1 MQVTPEM
8 MMGVTTG
15 LLATSI
21 YAVSVVV
28 YRSQSDSI
36 RPMAISS
43 IKMWV
48 ALAFMTVLVV
58 LPIRSEPFYIPQEA
72 LAYLVLSVI
81 FGAVLGDYFYL
92 TAQERIGV
100 SYAFP
105 IAMSFPIFT
114 YLLAIAVGFEEP
126 LLSRS
131 AGILLTVIGVI
142 LISKEQGHDEDHSV
156 KRKIDKVGVGLALLV
171 AIFFAIGAI
180 LLQVG
185 VEDVSPI
192 DGNFVRVAFGSV
204 AFIPMFLIAKHRGM
218 PTPPKR
224 TVKIISVAGL
234 LGMGLGSL
242 LYVSTIKF
250 VGAAVTSVLGS
261 LSPLFA
267 LPISI
272 VFLKERIT
280 RVAMLGVVATI
291 AGVILVILG
300 V

>member
-114 YLLAIAVGFEEP
+114 YLLAIAVGLEEL
-126 LLSRS
+126 LLSRT

-180 LLQVG
+180 FLQVG

-218 PTPPKR
+218 PTPPQR

-250 VGAAVTSVLGS
+250 VGAAVTSVLSS

-267 LPISI
+267 LPISM

-291 AGVILVILG
+291 AGVILVVLG

>member
-1 MQVTPEM
+1 MI
-8 MMGVTTG
+8 GLATG
-15 LLATSI
+15 LLASAI
-21 YAVSVVV
+21 YAMSVVV

-36 RPMAISS
+36 RPLAISS

-48 ALAFMTVLVV
+48 ALAFMTALVV
-58 LPIRSEPFYIPQEA
+58 LPIRSEPFYIPQDA
-72 LAYLVLSVI
+72 LVYLVVSVI
-81 FGAVLGDYFYL
+81 LGAVLGDLFYL
-92 TAQERIGV
+92 MAQERIGV

-114 YLLAIAVGFEEP
+114 YLLAIAVGLEEP

-131 AGILLTVIGVI
+131 AGILLAVIGVI
-142 LISKEQGHDEDHSV
+142 LISKEQGQDENHSV
-156 KRKIDKVGVGLALLV
+156 KRKLDKVGVGLALLA
-171 AIFFAIGAI
+171 AIFFAMATI

-218 PTPPKR
+218 PTPPQR
-224 TVKIISVAGL
+224 TVKIIAVAGL
-234 LGMGLGSL
+234 FGMGLGSL
-242 LYVSTIKF
+242 LYVSTVKF
-250 VGAAVTSVLGS
+250 LGAAVTSVIGS

-267 LPISI
+267 LPISMI
-272 VFLKERIT
+272 FLKERIT
-280 RVAMLGVVATI
+280 RVAMIGVAVTI
-291 AGVILVILG
+291 AGVILVVLG

>member
-8 MMGVTTG
+8 MIGVTTG

-21 YAVSVVV
+21 FAVSVVV
-28 YRSQSDSI
+28 YKSQSDSI
-36 RPMAISS
+36 RPLAISS

-48 ALAFMTVLVV
+48 ALAFMIALVV
-58 LPIRSEPFYIPQEA
+58 LPIRSEPFYIPQDA
-72 LAYLVLSVI
+72 LAYLVASVI

-105 IAMSFPIFT
+105 ITMSFPIFT
-114 YLLAIAVGFEEP
+114 YLLAIAIGLEEP

-131 AGILLTVIGVI
+131 VGILLAVLGVI
-142 LISKEQGHDEDHSV
+142 LISKEQGHDEDPSV
-156 KRKIDKVGVGLALLV
+156 KRNLDLVGVGLALLV

-204 AFIPMFLIAKHRGM
+204 AFVPMFIIAKQRGM
-218 PTPPKR
+218 PTPPQR
-224 TVKIISVAGL
+224 TVKIIAVAGFF
-234 LGMGLGSL
+234 GMGLGSL
-242 LYVSTIKF
+242 LYVTTIKF
-250 VGAAVTSVLGS
+250 LGAAVTSVIGS

-272 VFLKERIT
+272 IFLKERIT
-280 RVAMLGVVATI
+280 RVAMIGVAITI

-300 V
+300 M

>member
-1 MQVTPEM
+1 

-48 ALAFMTVLVV
+48 ALAFMTALVV

-72 LAYLVLSVI
+72 LAYLILSVI

-142 LISKEQGHDEDHSV
+142 LISKEQGHDEDQSV

-185 VEDVSPI
+185 IEDVSPI

-218 PTPPKR
+218 PTPPQR

-291 AGVILVILG
+291 AGVILVVLG

>member
-8 MMGVTTG
+8 MMGVATG
-15 LLATSI
+15 LLATAI

-48 ALAFMTVLVV
+48 ALAFMTALVV
-58 LPIRSEPFYIPQEA
+58 LPIRSEPFFIPQEA
-72 LAYLVLSVI
+72 LAYLILSVI
-81 FGAVLGDYFYL
+81 FGAVLGDYFYI

-142 LISKEQGHDEDHSV
+142 LVSKEQGHDEDHSV
-156 KRKIDKVGVGLALLV
+156 KRKFDKVGVGLALLV

-192 DGNFVRVAFGSV
+192 DANFVRVAFGSV

-218 PTPPKR
+218 PTPPQR
-224 TVKIISVAGL
+224 TVKIISIAGL

-300 V
+300 A

>member
-1 MQVTPEM
+1 MV
-8 MMGVTTG
+8 GLATG
-15 LLATSI
+15 LLASAI

-28 YRSQSDSI
+28 YKSQSDSI
-36 RPMAISS
+36 RPLAISS

-48 ALAFMTVLVV
+48 ALAFMTALVV
-58 LPIRSEPFYIPQEA
+58 LPISSEPFYIPQDA
-72 LAYLVLSVI
+72 LAYLVVSVI
-81 FGAVLGDYFYL
+81 LGAVLGDFFYL

-114 YLLAIAVGFEEP
+114 YLLAIAVGLEVP

-131 AGILLTVIGVI
+131 VGIILAVVGVI
-142 LISKEQGHDEDHSV
+142 LISKEQGQNEDRSV
-156 KRKIDKVGVGLALLV
+156 KRKLDKAGVGLALLV
-171 AIFFAIGAI
+171 AILYAIGTI

-185 VEDVSPI
+185 VKDISPI

-204 AFIPMFLIAKHRGM
+204 AFIPMFLVAKHRGM

-224 TVKIISVAGL
+224 TVKIIAIAGL
-234 LGMGLGSL
+234 FGMGLGSL
-242 LYVSTIKF
+242 LYVSTVKF
-250 VGAAVTSVLGS
+250 VGAAVTSVIGS

-272 VFLKERIT
+272 IFLKERIT
-280 RVAMLGVVATI
+280 RVAMIGVAVTI
-291 AGVILVILG
+291 TGVILVVLG

>member
-1 MQVTPEM
+1 MQVTPETM
-8 MMGVTTG
+8 IGLATG
-15 LLATSI
+15 LLASAI

-36 RPMAISS
+36 RPLAISS

-48 ALAFMTVLVV
+48 ALAFMTALVV
-58 LPIRSEPFYIPQEA
+58 LPIHSEPFYIPQEA
-72 LAYLVLSVI
+72 LAYLVVSVI

-114 YLLAIAVGFEEP
+114 YLLAIAVGLEEP

-131 AGILLTVIGVI
+131 AGILLAVIGVI
-142 LISKEQGHDEDHSV
+142 LISKEQGHDEDHSI
-156 KRKIDKVGVGLALLV
+156 KRNLDKVGIGLALLV
-171 AIFFAIGAI
+171 AIFYAMGAI

-185 VEDVSPI
+185 VENVSPI
-192 DGNFVRVAFGSV
+192 DGNFVRVAFGSI
-204 AFIPMFLIAKHRGM
+204 AFIPMFLAAKHRGM
-218 PTPPKR
+218 PTPPQR
-224 TVKIISVAGL
+224 TVKIIAVAGL
-234 LGMGLGSL
+234 FGMGLGSL
-242 LYVSTIKF
+242 LYVFTVKF
-250 VGAAVTSVLGS
+250 VGAAVTSVIGS

-267 LPISI
+267 LPISM

-280 RVAMLGVVATI
+280 RVAMIGVAVTI
-291 AGVILVILG
+291 AGVILVVLG

>member
-8 MMGVTTG
+8 MIGLATG
-15 LLATSI
+15 LLASAI

-28 YRSQSDSI
+28 YRSQGDSI
-36 RPMAISS
+36 RPLAISS

-48 ALAFMTVLVV
+48 ALAFMTALVV

-72 LAYLVLSVI
+72 LAYLVVSVI
-81 FGAVLGDYFYL
+81 LGAVLGDYFYL

-114 YLLAIAVGFEEP
+114 YILAIAVGLEET

-131 AGILLTVIGVI
+131 AGILLAVIGVI
-142 LISKEQGHDEDHSV
+142 LISKEQGQDEDHSV
-156 KRKIDKVGVGLALLV
+156 KRNFDKVGVGLALLV
-171 AIFFAIGAI
+171 AILYATGTI
-180 LLQVG
+180 LLQIG

-204 AFIPMFLIAKHRGM
+204 AFIPLFLVAKHRGM
-218 PTPPKR
+218 QIPPRR
-224 TVKIISVAGL
+224 TTKIIAVVGL
-234 LGMGLGSL
+234 FGMGLGSL
-242 LYVSTIKF
+242 LYVSTVKL
-250 VGAAVTSVLGS
+250 VGAAVTSVIGS

-267 LPISI
+267 LPISMI
-272 VFLKERIT
+272 FLKERVT
-280 RVAMLGVVATI
+280 RVAMVGVAVTI
-291 AGVILVILG
+291 AGVILVVLG

>member
-1 MQVTPEM
+1 MI
-8 MMGVTTG
+8 GIATG
-15 LLATSI
+15 LLASAI
-21 YAVSVVV
+21 YAVSMVV

-36 RPMAISS
+36 RPLAISS

-48 ALAFMTVLVV
+48 ALAFMTALVV

-72 LAYLVLSVI
+72 LAYLVVSVI

-114 YLLAIAVGFEEP
+114 YLLAIAVGLEEP

-131 AGILLTVIGVI
+131 AGILLAVIGVI

-156 KRKIDKVGVGLALLV
+156 KRKLDKVGVGLALLV

-192 DGNFVRVAFGSV
+192 DGNFVRVAFGSI

-218 PTPPKR
+218 PTPPQR

-234 LGMGLGSL
+234 FGMGLGSL
-242 LYVSTIKF
+242 LYVSTIKS
-250 VGAAVTSVLGS
+250 VGAAVTSVISS

-267 LPISI
+267 LPISMI
-272 VFLKERIT
+272 FLKERIT
-280 RVAMLGVVATI
+280 RVGMIGVVATI
-291 AGVILVILG
+291 VGVILVVLG

>member
-114 YLLAIAVGFEEP
+114 YLLAIAVGLEEL
-126 LLSRS
+126 LLSRT

-218 PTPPKR
+218 PTPPQR

-250 VGAAVTSVLGS
+250 VGAAVTSVLSS

-267 LPISI
+267 LPISM

-291 AGVILVILG
+291 AGVILVVLG

>member
-72 LAYLVLSVI
+72 LAYLILSVI

-114 YLLAIAVGFEEP
+114 YLLAIAVGLEEP

-142 LISKEQGHDEDHSV
+142 LISKEQGHDEDQSV

-204 AFIPMFLIAKHRGM
+204 AFIPMFLVAKHRGM

-250 VGAAVTSVLGS
+250 VGASITSVLGS

-267 LPISI
+267 LPISM

-291 AGVILVILG
+291 AGVILVVLG

>member
-1 MQVTPEM
+1 MQIPPEM
-8 MMGVTTG
+8 MIGIATG
-15 LLATSI
+15 LLASAI
-21 YAVSVVV
+21 YAVSMVV

-36 RPMAISS
+36 RPLAISS

-48 ALAFMTVLVV
+48 ALAFMTALVV

-72 LAYLVLSVI
+72 LAYLVVSVI

-114 YLLAIAVGFEEP
+114 YLLAIAVGLEEP

-131 AGILLTVIGVI
+131 AGILLAVIGVI

-156 KRKIDKVGVGLALLV
+156 KRKLDKVGVGLALLV

-192 DGNFVRVAFGSV
+192 DGNFVRVAFGSI

-218 PTPPKR
+218 PTPPQR

-234 LGMGLGSL
+234 FGMGLGSL
-242 LYVSTIKF
+242 LYVSTIKS
-250 VGAAVTSVLGS
+250 VGAAVTSVISS

-267 LPISI
+267 LPISMI
-272 VFLKERIT
+272 FLKERIT
-280 RVAMLGVVATI
+280 RVGMIGVVATI
-291 AGVILVILG
+291 VGVILVVLG

>member
-8 MMGVTTG
+8 MIGIATG
-15 LLATSI
+15 LLASAI

-28 YRSQSDSI
+28 YKSQSDSI
-36 RPMAISS
+36 RPLAISS

-48 ALAFMTVLVV
+48 ALAFMTALVI
-58 LPIRSEPFYIPQEA
+58 LPISSEPFYIPQEA
-72 LAYLVLSVI
+72 LAYLIVSVI
-81 FGAVLGDYFYL
+81 LGAVLGDFFYL

-114 YLLAIAVGFEEP
+114 YLLAIAIGLEEP

-131 AGILLTVIGVI
+131 VGILLAVIGVI
-142 LISKEQGHDEDHSV
+142 LISKEQGKNEDRTV
-156 KRKIDKVGVGLALLV
+156 KNKLDKVGVGLALLV
-171 AIFFAIGAI
+171 AILYALGTV

-185 VEDVSPI
+185 VQDISPI

-204 AFIPMFLIAKHRGM
+204 AFIPLFLVAKHRGM
-218 PTPPKR
+218 PMPPRR
-224 TVKIISVAGL
+224 TAKIIAVAGL
-234 LGMGLGSL
+234 FGMGLGSL
-242 LYVSTIKF
+242 LYVSTVKF
-250 VGAAVTSVLGS
+250 VGAAVTSVIGS

-272 VFLKERIT
+272 IFLKERIT
-280 RVAMLGVVATI
+280 RVVMIGVAVTI
-291 AGVILVILG
+291 AGVILVVLG

>member
-1 MQVTPEM
+1 MQVTPETM
-8 MMGVTTG
+8 VGLATG
-15 LLATSI
+15 LLASAI

-28 YRSQSDSI
+28 YKSQSDSI
-36 RPMAISS
+36 RPLAISS

-48 ALAFMTVLVV
+48 ALAFMTALVV
-58 LPIRSEPFYIPQEA
+58 LPISSEPFYIPQDA
-72 LAYLVLSVI
+72 LAYLVVSVI
-81 FGAVLGDYFYL
+81 LGAVLGDFFYL

-114 YLLAIAVGFEEP
+114 YLLAIAVGLEVP

-131 AGILLTVIGVI
+131 VGIILAVVGVI
-142 LISKEQGHDEDHSV
+142 LISKEQGQNEDRSV
-156 KRKIDKVGVGLALLV
+156 KRKLDKAGVGLALLV
-171 AIFFAIGAI
+171 AILYAIGTI

-185 VEDVSPI
+185 VKDISPI

-204 AFIPMFLIAKHRGM
+204 AFIPMFLVAKHRGM

-224 TVKIISVAGL
+224 TVKIIAIAGL
-234 LGMGLGSL
+234 FGMGLGSL
-242 LYVSTIKF
+242 LYVSTVKF
-250 VGAAVTSVLGS
+250 VGAAVTSVIGS

-272 VFLKERIT
+272 IFLKERIT
-280 RVAMLGVVATI
+280 RVAMIGVAVTI
-291 AGVILVILG
+291 TGVILVVLG

>member
-8 MMGVTTG
+8 MIGLATG
-15 LLATSI
+15 LLASAI

-28 YRSQSDSI
+28 YKSQSDSI
-36 RPMAISS
+36 RPLAISS

-48 ALAFMTVLVV
+48 ALAFMTALVV
-58 LPIRSEPFYIPQEA
+58 LPIDSEPFYVPQEA
-72 LAYLVLSVI
+72 LAYLVVSVI

-114 YLLAIAVGFEEP
+114 YLLAIAVGLEEP

-131 AGILLTVIGVI
+131 VGILLAVIGVI
-142 LISKEQGHDEDHSV
+142 LISKEQGQDDDHSV
-156 KRKIDKVGVGLALLV
+156 KRNLDKIGIGLALLV
-171 AIFFAIGAI
+171 AIFYAMGAI

-185 VEDVSPI
+185 VENVSPI

-204 AFIPMFLIAKHRGM
+204 AFIPMFLVAKHRGM
-218 PTPPKR
+218 STPPKR
-224 TVKIISVAGL
+224 TIKIIAVAGL
-234 LGMGLGSL
+234 FGMGLGSL
-242 LYVSTIKF
+242 LYVSTVKF
-250 VGAAVTSVLGS
+250 VGAAVTSVIGS

-272 VFLKERIT
+272 IFLKERIT
-280 RVAMLGVVATI
+280 RVAMIGVAVTI
-291 AGVILVILG
+291 AGVILVVLG

>member
-1 MQVTPEM
+1 MI
-8 MMGVTTG
+8 GIATG
-15 LLATSI
+15 LLASAI

-28 YRSQSDSI
+28 YKSQSDSI
-36 RPMAISS
+36 RPLAISS

-48 ALAFMTVLVV
+48 ALAFMTALVI
-58 LPIRSEPFYIPQEA
+58 LPISSEPFYIPQEA
-72 LAYLVLSVI
+72 LAYLIVSVI
-81 FGAVLGDYFYL
+81 LGAVLGDFFYL

-114 YLLAIAVGFEEP
+114 YLLAIAIGLEEP

-131 AGILLTVIGVI
+131 VGILLAVIGVI
-142 LISKEQGHDEDHSV
+142 LISKEQGKNEDRTV
-156 KRKIDKVGVGLALLV
+156 KNKLDKVGVGLALLV
-171 AIFFAIGAI
+171 AILYALGTV

-185 VEDVSPI
+185 VQDISPI

-204 AFIPMFLIAKHRGM
+204 AFIPLFLVAKHRGM
-218 PTPPKR
+218 PMPPRR
-224 TVKIISVAGL
+224 TAKIIAVAGL
-234 LGMGLGSL
+234 FGMGLGSL
-242 LYVSTIKF
+242 LYVSTVKF
-250 VGAAVTSVLGS
+250 VGAAVTSVIGS

-272 VFLKERIT
+272 IFLKERIT
-280 RVAMLGVVATI
+280 RVVMIGVAVTI
-291 AGVILVILG
+291 AGVILVVLG

>member
-1 MQVTPEM
+1 MQVTPETM
-8 MMGVTTG
+8 IGLATG
-15 LLATSI
+15 LLASAI
-21 YAVSVVV
+21 YAMSVVV

-36 RPMAISS
+36 RPLAISS

-48 ALAFMTVLVV
+48 ALAFMTALVV
-58 LPIRSEPFYIPQEA
+58 LPIQSEPFYIPQEA
-72 LAYLVLSVI
+72 LAYLVVSVI

-114 YLLAIAVGFEEP
+114 YLLAIAVGLEEP

-131 AGILLTVIGVI
+131 AGIFLAVIGVI

-156 KRKIDKVGVGLALLV
+156 KRNLDKVGIGLALLV
-171 AIFFAIGAI
+171 AIFYAIGAI
-180 LLQVG
+180 LLQIG
-185 VEDVSPI
+185 VENVSPI

-204 AFIPMFLIAKHRGM
+204 AFIPMFLVAKHRGM
-218 PTPPKR
+218 PTPPQR
-224 TVKIISVAGL
+224 TVKIIAVAGL
-234 LGMGLGSL
+234 FGMGLGSL
-242 LYVSTIKF
+242 LYVSTVKF
-250 VGAAVTSVLGS
+250 VGAAVTSVIGS

-267 LPISI
+267 LPISM

-280 RVAMLGVVATI
+280 RVAMIGVAVTI
-291 AGVILVILG
+291 AGVILVVLG

>member
-1 MQVTPEM
+1 MQLTPEM
-8 MMGVTTG
+8 MIGIATG
-15 LLATSI
+15 LLSSAI

-36 RPMAISS
+36 RPLAIGSV
-43 IKMWV
+43 KMWV

-72 LAYLVLSVI
+72 LAYLVVSVI
-81 FGAVLGDYFYL
+81 FGAVLGDTFYL
-92 TAQERIGV
+92 SAQERIGV

-105 IAMSFPIFT
+105 IAMSFPILT
-114 YLLAIAVGFEEP
+114 YVLAIAVGFEEP

-131 AGILLTVIGVI
+131 AGILLAVIGVI
-142 LISKEQGHDEDHSV
+142 LISKEQGQDEDHAV
-156 KRKIDKVGVGLALLV
+156 KRKLDKVGVGLALLV
-171 AIFFAIGAI
+171 AVLYAFATI

-185 VEDVSPI
+185 VENVNPI
-192 DGNFVRVAFGSV
+192 DGNFVRVAFGSA

-218 PTPPKR
+218 PTPPQR
-224 TVKIISVAGL
+224 TVKIIAVAGL
-234 LGMGLGSL
+234 FGMGLGSL
-242 LYVSTIKF
+242 LYVSTVKF
-250 VGAAVTSVLGS
+250 VGAAVTSVIGS

-267 LPISI
+267 LPISM

-280 RVAMLGVVATI
+280 RVAMIGVVVTI
-291 AGVILVILG
+291 AGVILVVLG

>member
-8 MMGVTTG
+8 MIGIATG
-15 LLATSI
+15 LLASAI

-28 YRSQSDSI
+28 YKSQSDSI
-36 RPMAISS
+36 RPLAISS

-48 ALAFMTVLVV
+48 ALAFMTALVI
-58 LPIRSEPFYIPQEA
+58 LPISSEPFYIPQEA
-72 LAYLVLSVI
+72 LAYLIVSVI
-81 FGAVLGDYFYL
+81 LGAVLGDFFYL

-114 YLLAIAVGFEEP
+114 YLLAIAIGLEEP

-131 AGILLTVIGVI
+131 VGILLAVIGVI
-142 LISKEQGHDEDHSV
+142 LISKEQGKNEDRTV
-156 KRKIDKVGVGLALLV
+156 KHKLDKVGVGLALLV
-171 AIFFAIGAI
+171 AILYALGTV

-185 VEDVSPI
+185 VQDISPI

-204 AFIPMFLIAKHRGM
+204 AFIPLFLVAKHRGM
-218 PTPPKR
+218 PMPPRR
-224 TVKIISVAGL
+224 TAKIIAVAGL
-234 LGMGLGSL
+234 FGMGLGSL
-242 LYVSTIKF
+242 LYVSTVKF
-250 VGAAVTSVLGS
+250 VGAAVTSVIGS

-272 VFLKERIT
+272 IFLKERIT
-280 RVAMLGVVATI
+280 RVVMIGVAVTI
-291 AGVILVILG
+291 AGVILVVLG

>member
-8 MMGVTTG
+8 MIGLATG
-15 LLATSI
+15 LLASAI

-28 YRSQSDSI
+28 YKSQSDSI
-36 RPMAISS
+36 RPLAISS

-48 ALAFMTVLVV
+48 ALAFMTALIV
-58 LPIRSEPFYIPQEA
+58 LPIHSEQFYVPQEA
-72 LAYLVLSVI
+72 LAYLVVSVI

-114 YLLAIAVGFEEP
+114 YLLAIAVGLEEP

-131 AGILLTVIGVI
+131 VGILLAVIGVI
-142 LISKEQGHDEDHSV
+142 LISKEQGQDDDHSV
-156 KRKIDKVGVGLALLV
+156 KRNLDKIGIGLALLV
-171 AIFFAIGAI
+171 AIFYAMGAI

-185 VEDVSPI
+185 VENVSPI

-204 AFIPMFLIAKHRGM
+204 AFIPMFLVAKHRGM
-218 PTPPKR
+218 STPPKR
-224 TVKIISVAGL
+224 TIKIIAVAGL
-234 LGMGLGSL
+234 FGMGLGSL
-242 LYVSTIKF
+242 LYVSTVKF
-250 VGAAVTSVLGS
+250 VGAAVTSVIGS

-272 VFLKERIT
+272 IFLKERIT
-280 RVAMLGVVATI
+280 RVAMIGVAVTI
-291 AGVILVILG
+291 AGVILVVLG

>member
-1 MQVTPEM
+1 MQVTPETM
-8 MMGVTTG
+8 IGLATG
-15 LLATSI
+15 LLASAI
-21 YAVSVVV
+21 YAMSVVV

-36 RPMAISS
+36 RPLAISS

-48 ALAFMTVLVV
+48 ALAFMTALVV
-58 LPIRSEPFYIPQEA
+58 LPIRSEPFYIPQDA
-72 LAYLVLSVI
+72 LVYLVVSVI
-81 FGAVLGDYFYL
+81 LGAVLGDLFYL
-92 TAQERIGV
+92 MAQERIGV

-114 YLLAIAVGFEEP
+114 YLLAIAVGLEEP

-131 AGILLTVIGVI
+131 AGILLAVIGVI
-142 LISKEQGHDEDHSV
+142 LISKEQGQDENHSV
-156 KRKIDKVGVGLALLV
+156 KRKLDKVGVGLALLA
-171 AIFFAIGAI
+171 AIFFAMATI

-218 PTPPKR
+218 PTPPQR
-224 TVKIISVAGL
+224 TVKIIAVAGL
-234 LGMGLGSL
+234 FGMGLGSL
-242 LYVSTIKF
+242 LYVSTVKF
-250 VGAAVTSVLGS
+250 LGAAVTSVIGS

-267 LPISI
+267 LPISMI
-272 VFLKERIT
+272 FLKERIT
-280 RVAMLGVVATI
+280 RVAMIGVAVTI
-291 AGVILVILG
+291 AGVILVVLG

>member
-15 LLATSI
+15 LLAISI

-72 LAYLVLSVI
+72 LAYLILSVI

-114 YLLAIAVGFEEP
+114 YLLAIAVGLEEP

-142 LISKEQGHDEDHSV
+142 LISKEQGHDEDQSV

-204 AFIPMFLIAKHRGM
+204 AFIPMFLVAKHRGM

-250 VGAAVTSVLGS
+250 VGASITSVLGS

-267 LPISI
+267 LPISM

-291 AGVILVILG
+291 AGVILVVLG
-300 V
+300 M

>member
-1 MQVTPEM
+1 MQVTPETM
-8 MMGVTTG
+8 VGLATG
-15 LLATSI
+15 LLASAI
-21 YAVSVVV
+21 YAMSVVV
-28 YRSQSDSI
+28 YKSQSDSI
-36 RPMAISS
+36 RPLAISS

-48 ALAFMTVLVV
+48 ALAFMTALVV
-58 LPIRSEPFYIPQEA
+58 LPISSEPFYIPQDA
-72 LAYLVLSVI
+72 LAYLVVSVI
-81 FGAVLGDYFYL
+81 LGAVLGDFFYL

-114 YLLAIAVGFEEP
+114 YLLAIAVGLEVP

-131 AGILLTVIGVI
+131 VGIILAVVGVI
-142 LISKEQGHDEDHSV
+142 LISKEQGQNEDRSV
-156 KRKIDKVGVGLALLV
+156 KRKLDKAGVGLALLV
-171 AIFFAIGAI
+171 AILYAIGTI

-185 VEDVSPI
+185 VKDISPI

-204 AFIPMFLIAKHRGM
+204 AFIPMFLVAKHRGM

-224 TVKIISVAGL
+224 TVKIIAIAGL
-234 LGMGLGSL
+234 FGMGLGSL
-242 LYVSTIKF
+242 LYVSTVKF
-250 VGAAVTSVLGS
+250 VGAAVTSVIGS

-272 VFLKERIT
+272 IFLKERIT
-280 RVAMLGVVATI
+280 RVAMIGVAVTI
-291 AGVILVILG
+291 TGVILVVLG

>member
-8 MMGVTTG
+8 MFGIATG
-15 LLATSI
+15 LLASAI

-28 YRSQSDSI
+28 YKSQSGSI
-36 RPMAISS
+36 RPLAISS

-48 ALAFMTVLVV
+48 ALAFMTALVV
-58 LPIRSEPFYIPQEA
+58 LPISPEPFYIPQEA
-72 LAYLVLSVI
+72 LAYLVVSVI
-81 FGAVLGDYFYL
+81 LGAVLGDYFYL

-114 YLLAIAVGFEEP
+114 YLLAIAVGLEEP

-131 AGILLTVIGVI
+131 VGILLAVIGVI
-142 LISKEQGHDEDHSV
+142 LISKEQGQDEDHSI
-156 KRKIDKVGVGLALLV
+156 KRNLDRFGIGLALLV
-171 AIFFAIGAI
+171 AILYAMGTI
-180 LLQVG
+180 LLQIG
-185 VEDVSPI
+185 VEDISPI

-204 AFIPMFLIAKHRGM
+204 AFIPLFLVAKRRGM
-218 PTPPKR
+218 PMPSRR
-224 TVKIISVAGL
+224 TTKIIAVAGL
-234 LGMGLGSL
+234 FGMGLGSL
-242 LYVSTIKF
+242 LYVSTVKF
-250 VGAAVTSVLGS
+250 VGAAVTSVIGS

-267 LPISI
+267 LPISMI
-272 VFLKERIT
+272 FLKERIT
-280 RVAMLGVVATI
+280 KVAVVGVVVTI

>member
-8 MMGVTTG
+8 MMGVATG
-15 LLATSI
+15 LLATAI

-48 ALAFMTVLVV
+48 ALAFMTALVV

-72 LAYLVLSVI
+72 LAYLILSVI

-114 YLLAIAVGFEEP
+114 YLLAIAVGLEEP

-142 LISKEQGHDEDHSV
+142 LISKEQGHDEDQSV

-204 AFIPMFLIAKHRGM
+204 AFIPMFLIAKQRGM

-250 VGAAVTSVLGS
+250 VGASITSVLGS

-267 LPISI
+267 LPISM

-291 AGVILVILG
+291 AGVILVVLG

>member
-8 MMGVTTG
+8 MIGLATG
-15 LLATSI
+15 LLASAI
-21 YAVSVVV
+21 FAVSVVV

-36 RPMAISS
+36 RPLAISS

-48 ALAFMTVLVV
+48 ALAFMTALVV

-72 LAYLVLSVI
+72 LAYLVVSVI
-81 FGAVLGDYFYL
+81 LGAVLGDYFYL

-114 YLLAIAVGFEEP
+114 YLLAIAVGLEEP
-126 LLSRS
+126 RLSRS
-131 AGILLTVIGVI
+131 VGILLAVIGVI
-142 LISKEQGHDEDHSV
+142 LISKEQGQDEDHSV
-156 KRKIDKVGVGLALLV
+156 KRKLDKVGVGLALLV
-171 AIFFAIGAI
+171 AILYAAGAI

-204 AFIPMFLIAKHRGM
+204 AFIPMFLVAKHRGM
-218 PTPPKR
+218 PTPPQR
-224 TVKIISVAGL
+224 TIKIIAIAGL
-234 LGMGLGSL
+234 FGMGLGSL
-242 LYVSTIKF
+242 LYVSTVKI
-250 VGAAVTSVLGS
+250 VGAAVTSVIGS

-267 LPISI
+267 LPISM

-280 RVAMLGVVATI
+280 RVAMIGVAVTI
-291 AGVILVILG
+291 AGVILVVLG

>member
-8 MMGVTTG
+8 MFGIATG
-15 LLATSI
+15 LLSSAI

-28 YRSQSDSI
+28 YKSQSDSI
-36 RPMAISS
+36 RPLAISS

-48 ALAFMTVLVV
+48 ALAFMTALVV
-58 LPIRSEPFYIPQEA
+58 LPIGSEPFYIPQEA
-72 LAYLVLSVI
+72 LAYLVVSVI
-81 FGAVLGDYFYL
+81 LGAVLGDFFYL

-114 YLLAIAVGFEEP
+114 YLLAIAVGLEEP

-131 AGILLTVIGVI
+131 VGILLAVMGVI
-142 LISKEQGHDEDHSV
+142 LISKEQGQDEDHSV
-156 KRKIDKVGVGLALLV
+156 TRNLDKFGVGLALLV
-171 AIFFAIGAI
+171 AILYAMGTI

-185 VEDVSPI
+185 VEDISPI

-204 AFIPMFLIAKHRGM
+204 AFIPLFLVAKHRGM
-218 PTPPKR
+218 PTPSRR
-224 TVKIISVAGL
+224 TTKIIVIAGL
-234 LGMGLGSL
+234 FGMGLGSL
-242 LYVSTIKF
+242 LYVSTVKF
-250 VGAAVTSVLGS
+250 VGAAVTSVIGS

-267 LPISI
+267 LPISMI
-272 VFLKERIT
+272 FLKERIT
-280 RVAMLGVVATI
+280 KVAVVGVVVTI

>member
-1 MQVTPEM
+1 

-72 LAYLVLSVI
+72 LAYLILSVI

-92 TAQERIGV
+92 IAQERIGV

-114 YLLAIAVGFEEP
+114 YLLAIAVGFEEL
-126 LLSRS
+126 LLSRT

-218 PTPPKR
+218 PTPPQR

-250 VGAAVTSVLGS
+250 VGAAVTSVLSS

-267 LPISI
+267 LPISM

-291 AGVILVILG
+291 AGVILVVLG

>member
-1 MQVTPEM
+1 MQITPETM
-8 MMGVTTG
+8 IGLATG
-15 LLATSI
+15 LLASAI
-21 YAVSVVV
+21 YAMSVVV

-36 RPMAISS
+36 RPLAISS

-48 ALAFMTVLVV
+48 ALAFMTALVV
-58 LPIRSEPFYIPQEA
+58 LPIQSEPFYIPQEA
-72 LAYLVLSVI
+72 LAYLVVSVI

-114 YLLAIAVGFEEP
+114 YLLAIAVGLEEP

-131 AGILLTVIGVI
+131 AGIFLAVIGVI

-156 KRKIDKVGVGLALLV
+156 KRNLDKVGIGLALLV
-171 AIFFAIGAI
+171 AIFYAIGAI
-180 LLQVG
+180 LLQIG
-185 VEDVSPI
+185 VENVSPI
-192 DGNFVRVAFGSV
+192 DGNFVRVTFGSV
-204 AFIPMFLIAKHRGM
+204 AFIPMFLVAKHRGM
-218 PTPPKR
+218 PTPPQR
-224 TVKIISVAGL
+224 TVKIIAVAGL
-234 LGMGLGSL
+234 FGMGLGSL
-242 LYVSTIKF
+242 LYVSTVKF
-250 VGAAVTSVLGS
+250 VGAAVTSVIGS

-267 LPISI
+267 LPISM

-280 RVAMLGVVATI
+280 RVAMIGVAVTI
-291 AGVILVILG
+291 AGVILVVLG

>member
-8 MMGVTTG
+8 MIGVATG
-15 LLATSI
+15 LLATAI
-21 YAVSVVV
+21 YAISVVV
-28 YRSQSDSI
+28 YKSQSDSI
-36 RPMAISS
+36 RPLAISS

-48 ALAFMTVLVV
+48 ALAFMTALVV

-72 LAYLVLSVI
+72 LAYLILSVI

-92 TAQERIGV
+92 TAHERIGV

-114 YLLAIAVGFEEP
+114 YLLAIAIGLEEP

-131 AGILLTVIGVI
+131 AGILLTVLGVI
-142 LISKEQGHDEDHSV
+142 LISKEQGHDENYSV
-156 KRKIDKVGVGLALLV
+156 KRKFDKVGVGLALLV

-185 VEDVSPI
+185 IEDVSPI
-192 DGNFVRVAFGSV
+192 DANFVRVAFGSV
-204 AFIPMFLIAKHRGM
+204 AFIPMFLMAKHRGM
-218 PTPPKR
+218 PTPPRR
-224 TVKIISVAGL
+224 TVKIISAAGL